1 MGLGDYYFQLAVS
14 VVQIAITTRSV
25 NGGLIPLAEIIE
37 RLRNS
42 KFSQAYAKVSEDD
55 VKKAVTKLSIL
66 GNGYKL
72 YEVEIYI
79 AFNRIFIFQFDIIY
93 F

>member
-1 MGLGDYYFQLAVS
+1 MGDYYFQLAVS

-25 NGGLIPLAEIIE
+25 NGGLIPIAEIIE
-37 RLRNS
+37 RLKNS
-42 KFSQAYAKVSEDD
+42 KFSQAYSKVSEDD
-55 VKKAVTKLSIL
+55 VKKAITKLSIL

-79 AFNRIFIFQFDIIY
+79 AFNRIFIFQIDIMY